1 MDYTILV
8 ISGSFIVIALDFI
21 LSTGILR
28 QKLFWVFWIVVSVL
42 MFIINGYLTWRPI
55 VIYNETKMLGIRLFT
70 IPLEDFFFGF
80 SLIGLNL
87 IIWEYFN
94 RKEKRKLLLFG
105 KEKN

>member
-8 ISGSFIVIALDFI
+8 IAGSIIVVVLDLI
-21 LSTGILR
+21 LGTRILR
-28 QKLFWVFWIVVSVL
+28 QKLFWVFWLVVTVL
-42 MFIINGYLTWRPI
+42 MVVVNGYLTWRPI
-55 VIYNETKMLGIRLFT
+55 VIYNEAKMLGVRLFT

-94 RKEKRKLLLFG
+94 RKENKV
-105 KEKN
+105 NN

>member
-8 ISGSFIVIALDFI
+8 IAGSIIVVVLDLI
-21 LSTGILR
+21 LGTRILR
-28 QKLFWVFWIVVSVL
+28 QKLFWVFWLVVTVL
-42 MFIINGYLTWRPI
+42 MVLVNGYLTWRPI
-55 VIYNETKMLGIRLFT
+55 VIYNEAKMLGVRLFT

-94 RKEKRKLLLFG
+94 RKENKV
-105 KEKN
+105 NN

>member
-8 ISGSFIVIALDFI
+8 IAGSLIVVVLDF
-21 LSTGILR
+21 LLGTKILR
-28 QKLFWVFWIVVSVL
+28 QRLFWVFWVVVTAL
-42 MFIINGYLTWRPI
+42 MVVVNGYLTWRPI
-55 VIYNETKMLGIRLFT
+55 VIYNEAKMLGVRLFT

-94 RKEKRKLLLFG
+94 RKESKA
-105 KEKN
+105 NN

>member
-8 ISGSFIVIALDFI
+8 TAGSLVVIVMDFI
-21 LSTGILR
+21 LGTRILR
-28 QKLFWVFWIVVSVL
+28 QRLFWVFWVVVTVL
-42 MFIINGYLTWRPI
+42 MVVVNGYLTWRPI
-55 VIYNETKMLGIRLFT
+55 VIYNEAKMLGIRVFT

-94 RKEKRKLLLFG
+94 RKESKG
-105 KEKN
+105 NN

>member
-8 ISGSFIVIALDFI
+8 IAGSIIVIVLDLI
-21 LSTGILR
+21 LGTRILR
-28 QKLFWVFWIVVSVL
+28 QKLFWVFWLVVTVL
-42 MFIINGYLTWRPI
+42 MVVVNGYLTWRPI
-55 VIYNETKMLGIRLFT
+55 VIYNEAKMLGIRVFT

-94 RKEKRKLLLFG
+94 RKENKV
-105 KEKN
+105 NN